1 MPRRAYAL
9 LAMTNNGL
17 RPPRNDKISS
27 GIASPPFF
35 VIANEGKQSYIGVN
49 EIATGTTSPRNDKK
63 EQSSQWAFLV
73 IPNAAE
79 AILH

>member
-1 MPRRAYAL
+1 
-9 LAMTNNGL
+9 MTNKGL
-17 RPPRNDKISS
+17 RPPRNDH
-27 GIASPPFF
+27 FTT

-79 AILH
+79 AILQ